1 MSRCVYGDGHSDG
14 KSVELGPS
22 GGSGGG
28 KEDAVGKFAVL
39 FDGGRIVVGGAVVG
53 AEVDCTSVV
62 DDDANERLYP

>member
-1 MSRCVYGDGHSDG
+1 MYGDGHSDG
-14 KSVELGPS
+14 KSVELGAS

-28 KEDAVGKFAVL
+28 KEDAVGKFADV
-39 FDGGRIVVGGAVVG
+39 FDRVWIVVGGAVVG